1 MSLLAGVGKRWDCCV
16 SRPVSDVPA
25 NKTIPAAENY
35 ASLRWNPAA
44 CFRFWG
50 DLQGLSCEAGETPAT
65 PAKAQRQRVWREKDE
80 RQSERAFPLRGEAKE
95 ASPARTRGKQS
106 ARLSAVHVPQPQRG
120 VSDRS
125 PNPLHYNERKAI
137 MSENRKRNQTLSI
150 RLTPAEKDAIVKQ
163 AAKARMSLTDYILTS
178 ALVTEIHVAEDTRPL
193 ITELKRIGNNLN
205 QISTKINVGAFQ
217 SYNFQEVID
226 QQKLIY
232 EELYRIGR
240 GGVTWQP

>member
-1 MSLLAGVGKRWDCCV
+1 
-16 SRPVSDVPA
+16 
-25 NKTIPAAENY
+25 
-35 ASLRWNPAA
+35 
-44 CFRFWG
+44 
-50 DLQGLSCEAGETPAT
+50 
-65 PAKAQRQRVWREKDE
+65 
-80 RQSERAFPLRGEAKE
+80 
-95 ASPARTRGKQS
+95 
-106 ARLSAVHVPQPQRG
+106 
-120 VSDRS
+120 
-125 PNPLHYNERKAI
+125 

-163 AAKARMSLTDYILTS
+163 AVKARMSLTDYILTS

-240 GGVTWQP
+240 GGAEWQP

>member
-1 MSLLAGVGKRWDCCV
+1 
-16 SRPVSDVPA
+16 
-25 NKTIPAAENY
+25 
-35 ASLRWNPAA
+35 
-44 CFRFWG
+44 
-50 DLQGLSCEAGETPAT
+50 
-65 PAKAQRQRVWREKDE
+65 
-80 RQSERAFPLRGEAKE
+80 
-95 ASPARTRGKQS
+95 
-106 ARLSAVHVPQPQRG
+106 
-120 VSDRS
+120 
-125 PNPLHYNERKAI
+125 

-240 GGVTWQP
+240 GGVTWQPYRTSKKRNSTSVPCAV